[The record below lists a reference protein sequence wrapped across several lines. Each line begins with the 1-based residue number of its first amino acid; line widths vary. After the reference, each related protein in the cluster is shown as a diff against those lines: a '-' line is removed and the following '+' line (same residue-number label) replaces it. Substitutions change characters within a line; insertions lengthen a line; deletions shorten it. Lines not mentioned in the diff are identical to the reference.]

1 MKSSVCF
8 MRKHV
13 PWPLTLVCFSIKSH
27 NSTVL
32 QISRKKGNFLSSRNF
47 ISEESDSQYLQIEE
61 IELKW
66 IERRRPVFRVH
77 VLNFTRRVET
87 DKKTIS
93 FPLKWNP
100 ILGFSSEFSNGN
112 KKLSHEYTNYF
123 RERVNK
129 KRQK

>member
-13 PWPLTLVCFSIKSH
+13 PWPLILVCFSIKSH

-32 QISRKKGNFLSSRNF
+32 QISRKKVIFCPQG
-47 ISEESDSQYLQIEE
+47 
-61 IELKW
+61 
-66 IERRRPVFRVH
+66 
-77 VLNFTRRVET
+77 
-87 DKKTIS
+87 IS
-93 FPLKWNP
+93 FPKKATVNICKSKKLNWNELNVDDRCFVSTYWISPDGLKRKKNYKFS
-100 ILGFSSEFSNGN
+100 IEMESNLRFSSEFSNGN